1 MSNFAKILRYQHT
14 SLFDNDSD
22 KLLLLSILIPGLVK
36 KTRLTWENNWQFRN
50 YLIFYVFFCFAA
62 LFAYPK
68 VCLFKYVFLKND
80 IYVPQQR

>member
-22 KLLLLSILIPGLVK
+22 RLLLLSILIPGLDK
-36 KTRLTWENNWQFRN
+36 RWKTIDSFETILF
-50 YLIFYVFFCFAA
+50 FMSFFCFAA

>member
-14 SLFDNDSD
+14 SLFANDSD
-22 KLLLLSILIPGLVK
+22 RLLLLSILIPGLVK
-36 KTRLTWENNWQFRN
+36 RRDKRGKTIDSFETIL
-50 YLIFYVFFCFAA
+50 FFMLFFFAA

>member
-22 KLLLLSILIPGLVK
+22 RLLLLSILIPGLVK
-36 KTRLTWENNWQFRN
+36 RRDKRGKTIDSFETILF
-50 YLIFYVFFCFAA
+50 FMSFFCFAA

-68 VCLFKYVFLKND
+68 VCLFKYVFLKNN

>member
-36 KTRLTWENNWQFRN
+36 RRDKRGKTIDSFETILFFMFFFVLLHCL
-50 YLIFYVFFCFAA
+50 LIQRYA
-62 LFAYPK
+62 
-68 VCLFKYVFLKND
+68 CLNMFS
-80 IYVPQQR
+80 